1 MSGISQ
7 RWELR
12 NENFG
17 SGDVQVIVISSPRRI
32 VRDACVECTRV
43 EEL

>member
-1 MSGISQ
+1 MRI
-7 RWELR
+7 
-12 NENFG
+12 FG
-17 SGDVQVIVISSPRRI
+17 GGDVQVMVISSPGWI